1 MTDPRMTRHR
11 PVPPPAGVEQNY
23 QLDPPCER
31 PERIIRILKRLD
43 ELEKSLA
50 RGGKQKTQPSFLRL
64 PCVPVSRDT
73 VTLVHPG
80 KYFDEL
86 RNTCNLSDDELHA
99 LTLQKLDDDD
109 VYFHNDTFLAAT
121 LACGGVVGCVD
132 AVLGGGSSNSSNIG
146 ERASE
151 AALSDDDAGTESP
164 RDISSFCP
172 EEDRQTKSVRSL
184 AIVRPPGHH
193 ACQSH
198 AMGFCFLNSVAVAAK
213 HALATYSSKCKR
225 VLILDWDIHHGN
237 GTQDLTFDDP
247 NILYVSLHRF
257 AKNGYYFFP
266 GTGKSSEVGFGEAEG
281 SNLNIAWECSDVGN
295 TEYAAAFSELI
306 LPLVSAFDPSL
317 IMVSCGFDAA
327 KGDLIG
333 DCSLSPDMYH
343 CMTKAL
349 LETAGVRVPTVV
361 ALEGGYNL
369 DVIANCCEAVA
380 LALLDKSFDDRVGV
394 GAKTAAV
401 LQESGNTRNQS
412 TPKRLAELDRKEVPL
427 SSDSISDIGGDQ
439 LEDISMSLIDFQD
452 PSSSSFNESTLM
464 ESMQHLVGDGDES
477 DTGGI
482 DGDDKDGSGSAS
494 SSDIDSSPR
503 QLKVVD
509 EDTSLNASNEGILPN
524 RITHQPLPTA
534 ASKERLR
541 AGRVVLSSLWN
552 CDAPSPRMKG
562 MGAKNTAIRNINQ
575 SIGAIRSTRR
585 WRNPSLLPVK
595 EILHQNDAVP
605 IMQTRSRRGYRVD
618 PDQAVAEMNQSMGE
632 VSLG

>member
-1 MTDPRMTRHR
+1 MTRHR

-247 NILYVSLHRF
+247 NILYV
-257 AKNGYYFFP
+257 
-266 GTGKSSEVGFGEAEG
+266 
-281 SNLNIAWECSDVGN
+281 
-295 TEYAAAFSELI
+295 
-306 LPLVSAFDPSL
+306 PLVSAFDPSL

-401 LQESGNTRNQS
+401 LQESGNTRSQS

-524 RITHQPLPTA
+524 RITHQPLPSA

-585 WRNPSLLPVK
+585 WRNASLLPVK